1 MSQDMTAFTDRSGI
15 DGEEKSDEEARLD
28 ARRAIAFGMDMEAFL
43 DSQVGKYLAARA
55 SVEIKHLRASIDD
68 MDPSDER
75 KIRDLQQA
83 ISARKLWKEWIT
95 IAIQEGAAQQDIA
108 VERGVL

>member
-1 MSQDMTAFTDRSGI
+1 MSQDMTEFTDRAGV
-15 DGEEKSDEEARLD
+15 DGEEKSDAEGRLET
-28 ARRAIAFGMDMEAFL
+28 RRSIAFGMDMEAFL
-43 DSQVGKYLAARA
+43 ASQVGRYLEARA
-55 SVEIKHLRASIDD
+55 QVEIKHLRASIDD

-83 ISARKLWKEWIT
+83 ISSRKLWKEWIT

-108 VERGVL
+108 VDRGVL

>member
-55 SVEIKHLRASIDD
+55 QVEIKQLRAGVDEID
-68 MDPSDER
+68 PNNP
-75 KIRDLQQA
+75 QA
-83 ISARKLWKEWIT
+83 IIELQKEIAVRKMWKEWILL
-95 IAIQEGAAQQDIA
+95 AIQEGAAQQDIA